1 MLISCRHYV
10 ALSTDAREG
19 KLSLWDRTRAGM
31 HRAVC
36 SYCQAFEAS
45 VDKTLELLH
54 DQPAEP
60 PTEAME
66 AELLK
71 ELRAKLPRR
80 S

>member
-10 ALSTDAREG
+10 SLSTDAREH
-19 KLSLWDRTRAGM
+19 KLSVWNRTRAAM

-45 VDKTLELLH
+45 VDATLGLLH
-54 DQPAEP
+54 DQPAEAP
-60 PTEAME
+60 SEEME

-71 ELRAKLPRR
+71 DLRAKLPRR

>member
-10 ALSTDAREG
+10 SLSTDARER
-19 KLSLWDRTRAGM
+19 KLSLWNRTRAAM
-31 HRAVC
+31 HRTVC

-45 VDKTLELLH
+45 VDTTLGLLR

-60 PTEAME
+60 PSEAME

-71 ELRAKLPRR
+71 DLRAKLPRR